1 MVDVHA
7 WFAKRPDRP
16 KVATNP
22 RISPGFICTV
32 RTFAVKRIKLDFLF
46 QHRTVYPK
54 EEAAILL
61 GYMLLFNTTWG
72 KAQELGFCGFS
83 RFLLRPCIIQ
93 RAEPAILNFD

>member
-72 KAQELGFCGFS
+72 KSTRIRVLWLQEVPAGALHCTRS
-83 RFLLRPCIIQ
+83 RTGNPEF
-93 RAEPAILNFD
+93 